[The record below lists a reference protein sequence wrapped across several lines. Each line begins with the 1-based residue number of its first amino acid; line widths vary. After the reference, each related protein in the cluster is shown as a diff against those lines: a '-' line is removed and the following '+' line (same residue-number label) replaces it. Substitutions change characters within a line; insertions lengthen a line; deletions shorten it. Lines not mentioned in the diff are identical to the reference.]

1 MGPVIDS
8 AQKKQHDK
16 VMNKLWVTEKFAIF
30 FTIGWIFLLGIIF
43 QNWLVATVL
52 PLVSYI
58 IWIYVRLYRLEKWL
72 SQGTKISQVFDDN
85 GFIGIIIRHLYQQKK
100 VHSKRKKRL
109 KNILRRLNTNISA
122 LPDATVVLNQQLE
135 IEWSN
140 APASYLL
147 GINREDI
154 GQRIDNLLRQ
164 PEFFQYLMKPE
175 NKANLEMPS
184 PLNHKESLQIKVVN
198 FGDNQRLIIVRNI
211 SEQKHL
217 QEALKNFVANASHE
231 LQTPL
236 TSIIGYLEMLEM
248 EQELSAAG
256 KQSITVLQQQSQR
269 MKQLIQDLLL
279 LSRVESYQLQPE
291 EGDHVSISD
300 SMDNVMVVI
309 GETCNHKSIQCD
321 TPEGFYVLGIQS
333 EIEGLCINLI
343 ENAIKHNPKDTPIKI
358 SWALNRQGEYSF
370 SVTDKG
376 SGIKAKDIPCL
387 TERYFR
393 GSKTT
398 SEQVSGSGLGLAIV
412 KQTAQKHGARLD
424 INSKLNKGSTFKVTF
439 PSYRTIQQSQKI
451 SNVYSL

>member
-1 MGPVIDS
+1 VGPVIDS

-184 PLNHKESLQIKVVN
+184 PLNHKESLQHIRIKR
-198 FGDNQRLIIVRNI
+198 FC
-211 SEQKHL
+211 
-217 QEALKNFVANASHE
+217 
-231 LQTPL
+231 T
-236 TSIIGYLEMLEM
+236 
-248 EQELSAAG
+248 
-256 KQSITVLQQQSQR
+256 
-269 MKQLIQDLLL
+269 
-279 LSRVESYQLQPE
+279 
-291 EGDHVSISD
+291 
-300 SMDNVMVVI
+300 
-309 GETCNHKSIQCD
+309 
-321 TPEGFYVLGIQS
+321 
-333 EIEGLCINLI
+333 
-343 ENAIKHNPKDTPIKI
+343 
-358 SWALNRQGEYSF
+358 
-370 SVTDKG
+370 
-376 SGIKAKDIPCL
+376 
-387 TERYFR
+387 
-393 GSKTT
+393 
-398 SEQVSGSGLGLAIV
+398 
-412 KQTAQKHGARLD
+412 
-424 INSKLNKGSTFKVTF
+424 
-439 PSYRTIQQSQKI
+439 
-451 SNVYSL
+451 